1 MIGKNTEDA
10 ASPCDNLHT
19 HEKRMGN
26 PEGLCGSGRQSLSDF
41 VPRLGFFAETWS
53 GWRKHPNLFI
63 DDQLFLYCALFF
75 PRLDQLPA
83 LNGLHLYQIGHFLF
97 FPGGII
103 FFFRKQRE
111 IIFLS
116 NVRTFC
122 VVSFTDGVN
131 LGTNC

>member
-10 ASPCDNLHT
+10 ASPCDSLHT

-26 PEGLCGSGRQSLSDF
+26 PQGLCGSGRQSLSDF

-53 GWRKHPNLFI
+53 AWRKHPNLFI

-103 FFFRKQRE
+103 FFQKTTRNH
-111 IIFLS
+111 LS
-116 NVRTFC
+116 E
-122 VVSFTDGVN
+122 
-131 LGTNC
+131 